1 MFPLCLLR
9 SFQLHLRSLKQTVLC
24 SSWFPKGFP
33 HAGYDALASPPLLFR
48 VVSWLK
54 RFLFHLLFC
63 LCKACLSTR
72 SPSLGKNIS
81 EPPIPCRDIKRP
93 QDPSFAPFKD
103 WGSSACMVL
112 VQLWTQITQQE
123 NDLHTGSVFPA
134 LG

>member
-1 MFPLCLLR
+1 MLVMTPWYPLPYSSMFVC
-9 SFQLHLRSLKQTVLC
+9 
-24 SSWFPKGFP
+24 
-33 HAGYDALASPPLLFR
+33 AR

-54 RFLFHLLFC
+54 RFLFSFFLYYFAFA
-63 LCKACLSTR
+63 KPACLLAH
-72 SPSLGKNIS
+72 PVLAKNIS

-93 QDPSFAPFKD
+93 QDPSFAPFKG